1 MKYVIT
7 ISREFGCAGREIGQ
21 GISSKL
27 GLKFY
32 DKNLIDLVA
41 QKAGIHVD
49 IIKENDE
56 KAVKTLKEFLY
67 GSSTSFYS
75 EKAIQ
80 AQAEVIREVADKES
94 CVLFGRCSDYFLRE
108 YPNTFNVF
116 LYAPLENRIKH
127 IAKNYELDQK
137 AAEKMVKKVDK
148 QRHNYYKYVT
158 GKNRGDRDGKN
169 LMIDV
174 SYFGIQGTVDLVCK
188 ALKQQFGS
196 DV

>member
-7 ISREFGCAGREIGQ
+7 ISREFGCAARDIGH
-21 GISSKL
+21 GISSQL

-32 DKNLIDLVA
+32 DKDMIDLVA

-56 KAVKTLKEFLY
+56 KVTRTLKEFLY
-67 GSSTSFYS
+67 GSSTNFYS

-80 AQAEVIREVADKES
+80 AQAEVVREIADKET
-94 CVLFGRCSDYFLRE
+94 CVIFGRCSDYFLRE
-108 YPNTFNVF
+108 YSNCFNIF
-116 LYAPLENRIKH
+116 LYAPLEYRIKH
-127 IAKNYELDQK
+127 IAEAYGLDEK

-169 LMIDV
+169 IMVDV
-174 SYFGIQGTVDLVCK
+174 SYFGVDGTVELICK
-188 ALKQQFGS
+188 AIKQKFNIE
-196 DV
+196 

>member
-56 KAVKTLKEFLY
+56 KAVRTLKEFLY

-75 EKAIQ
+75 EKAIR
-80 AQAEVIREVADKES
+80 AQAEVIREVADKNS

-108 YPNTFNVF
+108 YPNTFNIF
-116 LYAPLENRIKH
+116 LYAPLEYRIKH
-127 IAKNYELDQK
+127 IAKDYELDEK
-137 AAEKMVKKVDK
+137 AAEKMIKKIDK

-174 SYFGIQGTVDLVCK
+174 SYFGVQGTVDLVCK
-188 ALKQQFGS
+188 ALSQKFE
-196 DV
+196 DKM

>member
-56 KAVKTLKEFLY
+56 KAVRTLKEFLY

-80 AQAEVIREVADKES
+80 AQAEVIREVADKNS

-108 YPNTFNVF
+108 YPNTFNIF
-116 LYAPLENRIKH
+116 LYAPLEYRIKH
-127 IAKNYELDQK
+127 IAKDYELDEK
-137 AAEKMVKKVDK
+137 AAEKMIKKIDK

-174 SYFGIQGTVDLVCK
+174 SYFGVQGTVDLVCK
-188 ALKQQFGS
+188 ALSQKFE
-196 DV
+196 DKM

>member
-56 KAVKTLKEFLY
+56 KAVRTLKEFLY

-80 AQAEVIREVADKES
+80 AQAEVIREVADKNS

-108 YPNTFNVF
+108 YPNTFNIF
-116 LYAPLENRIKH
+116 LYAPLEYRIKH
-127 IAKNYELDQK
+127 IAKDYELDEK
-137 AAEKMVKKVDK
+137 AAEKMIKKIDK

-174 SYFGIQGTVDLVCK
+174 SYFGVQGTVDLVCK
-188 ALKQQFGS
+188 ALSQKFENKM
-196 DV
+196 

>member
-7 ISREFGCAGREIGQ
+7 ISREFGCAARDIGH
-21 GISSKL
+21 GISSQL

-32 DKNLIDLVA
+32 DKDMIDLVA

-56 KAVKTLKEFLY
+56 KVTRTLKEFLY
-67 GSSTSFYS
+67 GSSTNFYS

-80 AQAEVIREVADKES
+80 AQAEVVREIADKET
-94 CVLFGRCSDYFLRE
+94 CVIFGRCSDYFLRE
-108 YPNTFNVF
+108 YSNCFNIF
-116 LYAPLENRIKH
+116 LYAPLEYRIKH
-127 IAKNYELDQK
+127 IAEAYGLDEK

-169 LMIDV
+169 IMVDV
-174 SYFGIQGTVDLVCK
+174 SYFGVDGTVDLICK
-188 ALKQQFGS
+188 AIKQKFNIE
-196 DV
+196 

>member
-41 QKAGIHVD
+41 QKVGIHSD
-49 IIKENDE
+49 IIKEADE
-56 KAVKTLKEFLY
+56 KAGSFFNEFIY

>member
-7 ISREFGCAGREIGQ
+7 ISREFGCAARDIGH
-21 GISSKL
+21 GIAAQL

-32 DKNLIDLVA
+32 DKDMIDLVA

-56 KAVKTLKEFLY
+56 KVTRTLKEFLY
-67 GSSTSFYS
+67 GSSTNFYS

-80 AQAEVIREVADKES
+80 AQAEVIREIADKET

-108 YPNTFNVF
+108 YSNCFNIF
-116 LYAPLENRIKH
+116 LYAPIDYRIKH
-127 IAKNYELDQK
+127 IAEAYGLDEK

-169 LMIDV
+169 IMVDV
-174 SYFGIQGTVDLVCK
+174 SYFGVDGTVDLICK
-188 ALKQQFGS
+188 AIKQKFNLE
-196 DV
+196 